1 MGLPTD
7 QERRI
12 GSVARFKSEEL
23 WVISTVYE
31 VQEDQR
37 LGPLPVRRLR

>member
-1 MGLPTD
+1 MGLATD

-23 WVISTVYE
+23 WVISTERE
-31 VQEDQR
+31 VQEDQQ
-37 LGPLPVRRLR
+37 LGPFPVRRLR

>member
-1 MGLPTD
+1 MGLATD

-12 GSVARFKSEEL
+12 GSVARFKSEERCVL
-23 WVISTVYE
+23 STVSE

-37 LGPLPVRRLR
+37 LGPFPVRRLR

>member
-1 MGLPTD
+1 MGLATD
-7 QERRI
+7 QVSRI

-23 WVISTVYE
+23 CGISAVSE

-37 LGPLPVRRLR
+37 LGPLPVGLLR

>member
-1 MGLPTD
+1 MGLATD

-23 WVISTVYE
+23 CVIRTVYE

-37 LGPLPVRRLR
+37 LGSFPVRLWR